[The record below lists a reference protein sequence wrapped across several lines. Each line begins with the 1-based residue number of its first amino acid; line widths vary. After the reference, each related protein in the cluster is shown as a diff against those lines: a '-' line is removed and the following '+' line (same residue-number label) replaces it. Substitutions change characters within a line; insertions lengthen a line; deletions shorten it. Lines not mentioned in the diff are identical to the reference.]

1 MVLIKGLGGAV
12 RLLGWKGDD
21 HVTKRRPD
29 FDRFCDIYLYICK
42 KCFILV
48 FKSLRGADRS
58 CTMERSFY
66 KVGRMKGCK

>member
-48 FKSLRGADRS
+48 FKSLREQTEAVLWKGAFTR
-58 CTMERSFY
+58 
-66 KVGRMKGCK
+66 